1 MRARLGG
8 RGGGSRPAGAGL
20 AAIAAIG
27 LLGAP
32 ARALPASSSL
42 TSPSGTPQNQNLGT
56 AFATFVVT
64 VPCPQAGPV
73 SVTFTAPSAGASGT
87 FAGGGTSGVAP
98 ITCVAN
104 TPQNVSGP
112 AFTANGVAGSYNVMA
127 SDDAGDSPAN
137 FALTNDGI
145 APVAGS
151 PQTTRVGTAFP
162 TLLQVAVFTGT
173 PGNSAGSPAAGA
185 TVTFTAPSSGPTG
198 VFSSTNTTTVSVT
211 ANSSGLASAPSF
223 NADQTAGSYVVTA
236 TTGAVAGTASFSLTN
251 SNAGVAG
258 TISAFSGMEQAAT
271 VGAAYGS
278 PLQAQVLDPNGN
290 PVQGAAVTFS
300 APAGTNPGVTFAGGG
315 SSATQPTG
323 SNGVAVSP
331 PLTANTVAGTF
342 TVTASTPGVATP
354 GSFPLDNLAGTP
366 NAIST
371 GSGSSQATPANTAFP
386 VPLSVTVT
394 DAQKNPVTGAS
405 VSFSAP
411 GHGAS
416 GTFAGGGTT
425 VTVAT
430 DSSGVAVAPTFTANA
445 TPGGYIVTASVTG
458 VSSAAAFSLVNQA
471 PGAASTG
478 YWLVSSDG
486 GVFSY
491 GNAGFFGSAG
501 ALHLRAPIVGMAS
514 TPDGRGYRLVASDGG
529 VFSYGNAGFFGSA
542 GALHL
547 RAPIVG
553 MASTPDGRGYWLVAS
568 DGGVF
573 TYGDARFAGSAGSL
587 PLSAPITGMAAAPD
601 GAGYWLVAADGGVF
615 GYGSA
620 GFHGSAASSGDR
632 LVRALAAGPGGAG
645 YWLADAAGI
654 VYGYGDAPV
663 PGSPA
668 GSGTVL
674 ASPIVGMATP
684 H

>member
-1 MRARLGG
+1 MRLRLGG
-8 RGGGSRPAGAGL
+8 RAGAAVIVAVG
-20 AAIAAIG
+20 A
-27 LLGAP
+27 LGAGWGGFAP
-32 ARALPASSSL
+32 AAGAACASPGPADSVAP
-42 TSPSGTPQNQNLGT
+42 TQGTPQTTKIGT
-56 AFATFVVT
+56 AFPQSLQVT
-64 VPCPQAGPV
+64 VYDDGGCPISTPT
-73 SVTFTAPSAGASGT
+73 SVTFTAPSTGASGIFQLSQT
-87 FAGGGTSGVAP
+87 TTYTVGTQNGVASAG
-98 ITCVAN
+98 T
-104 TPQNVSGP
+104 
-112 AFTANGVAGSYNVMA
+112 FTANNTAGNYLVNATATVNGVTSTGSFN
-127 SDDAGDSPAN
+127 
-137 FALTNDGI
+137 LTN
-145 APVAGS
+145 
-151 PQTTRVGTAFP
+151 T
-162 TLLQVAVFTGT
+162 
-173 PGNSAGSPAAGA
+173 SAG
-185 TVTFTAPSSGPTG
+185 
-198 VFSSTNTTTVSVT
+198 VT
-211 ANSSGLASAPSF
+211 ANIIPTSGG
-223 NADQTAGSYVVTA
+223 NQT
-236 TTGAVAGTASFSLTN
+236 
-251 SNAGVAG
+251 
-258 TISAFSGMEQAAT
+258 AT
-271 VGAAYGS
+271 VGSPYGG
-278 PLQAQVLDPNGN
+278 PLQAEVVDANGN
-290 PVQGAAVTFS
+290 PVQNV
-300 APAGTNPGVTFAGGG
+300 NV
-315 SSATQPTG
+315 
-323 SNGVAVSP
+323 
-331 PLTANTVAGTF
+331 TF
-342 TVTASTPGVATP
+342 TVQAGSGGAGATFNPGGGTATEPTTSSGIATSPVLDANQVAGSFSASASTPGITGTAAYQLT
-354 GSFPLDNLAGTP
+354 NLASAP
-366 NAIST
+366 AAISP
-371 GSGSSQATPANTAFP
+371 GSGSSQATPVNKPFP

-405 VSFSAP
+405 VSFRAP

-425 VTVAT
+425 VTVPT
-430 DSSGVAVAPTFTANA
+430 DSSGVAVAPTFTANG

-491 GNAGFFGSAG
+491 GTAGFFGSAG
-501 ALHLRAPIVGMAS
+501 ALHLRAS
-514 TPDGRGYRLVASDGG
+514 
-529 VFSYGNAGFFGSA
+529 
-542 GALHL
+542 
-547 RAPIVG
+547 IVG

-663 PGSPA
+663 SGSPA

-674 ASPIVGMATP
+674 ASPIVGMTAP